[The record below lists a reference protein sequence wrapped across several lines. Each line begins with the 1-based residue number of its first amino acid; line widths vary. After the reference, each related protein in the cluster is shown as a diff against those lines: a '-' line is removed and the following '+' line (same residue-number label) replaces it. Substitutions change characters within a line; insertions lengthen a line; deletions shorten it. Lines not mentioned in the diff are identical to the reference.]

1 MIKSYER
8 LKKQNK
14 ERIRV
19 PRTVQDTIPVDSVY
33 KDGIFRSGNRYT
45 KSYRFLDINYKIASG
60 EDKNNLFLTYSDLLN
75 SFDPSVMTK
84 ITINNRK
91 VDIKKFKEKV
101 VAINRVAKV
110 VKGGRNFRFS
120 AVVVVGDENG
130 HVGIGNG
137 KAAEVPDAIKK
148 AIEDAKKNLIEVPIV
163 GTTVPH
169 EYLGTFGSASVLIKP
184 GAEGSGLIAGG
195 SVRPIL
201 ELAGYRDIKTKV
213 IGTNNPRNVGYATM
227 NALENMATAE
237 SIAKKRGK
245 KVEEI

>member
-1 MIKSYER
+1 MEEK
-8 LKKQNK
+8 
-14 ERIRV
+14 
-19 PRTVQDTIPVDSVY
+19 TVEY
-33 KDGIFRSGNRYT
+33 
-45 KSYRFLDINYKIASG
+45 
-60 EDKNNLFLTYSDLLN
+60 
-75 SFDPSVMTK
+75 
-84 ITINNRK
+84 
-91 VDIKKFKEKV
+91 KEKV

-169 EYLGTFGSASVLIKP
+169 EFIGKFGSASVLIKP
-184 GAEGSGLIAGG
+184 APQGSGLIAGG

-201 ELAGYRDIKTKV
+201 ELAGYRDIKTKI
-213 IGTNNPRNVGYATM
+213 IGTNNPRNVGYATID
-227 NALENMATAE
+227 ALQNISTSEE
-237 SIAKKRGK
+237 IAKKRNK
-245 KVEEI
+245 KVEEII